1 MLNGPANSNPGY
13 KMVSDEQWHDERSQ
27 KLLKT
32 LQFSEN
38 DAQYLAEVT
47 KLQSKSLLWFE
58 HRKGTVTASHFG
70 AVSKTS
76 IDNPLKSL
84 IEAILQ
90 SKKFPKFQH

>member
-1 MLNGPANSNPGY
+1 MKIGQRRNYGVARQLPPTIMSLSDPGY
-13 KMVSDEQWHDERSQ
+13 KMVSDEQWHDESQ

-58 HRKGTVTASHFG
+58 HRKGRVTASHFG
-70 AVSKTS
+70 AASK
-76 IDNPLKSL
+76 
-84 IEAILQ
+84 LQ
-90 SKKFPKFQH
+90 